1 MSPALAA
8 GLQIAFVLVVLAIAY
23 VPVGDYM
30 ARVYSSTRDL
40 RVESVIYRVGRID
53 SRAEQTWYG
62 YAASV
67 LGFSL
72 ASALFLYFLQLI
84 QGVLPLSDGLS
95 GVSPAVAFNTAISF
109 VANTNW

>member
-40 RVESVIYRVGRID
+40 RVESVIDRK
-53 SRAEQTWYG
+53 
-62 YAASV
+62 SV
-67 LGFSL
+67 
-72 ASALFLYFLQLI
+72 
-84 QGVLPLSDGLS
+84 V
-95 GVSPAVAFNTAISF
+95 
-109 VANTNW
+109 

>member
-53 SRAEQTWYG
+53 SRASRRGTLRRKR
-62 YAASV
+62 SRI
-67 LGFSL
+67 L
-72 ASALFLYFLQLI
+72 AGQRI
-84 QGVLPLSDGLS
+84 VPVLPATDS
-95 GVSPAVAFNTAISF
+95 GSTA
-109 VANTNW
+109 AE